1 MIPLFLAEAIRPTNR
16 FSDLIRW
23 IQNPRVGDKEEENDQ
38 LFAKD
43 SSFSRQFVRQ
53 CDLRMGSWQGA
64 SKEAANSKLLRLLA
78 YKKSFKCTGVRIGD
92 APLFYRAM
100 NRRGARRRR
109 GPAKILDIDETGVP
123 VKFQYPTFRAAR
135 YCVRKKAEEKIAEE
149 VNWNPSQ
156 ALLRVT
162 KVAPW

>member
-1 MIPLFLAEAIRPTNR
+1 MTTQDAAL
-16 FSDLIRW
+16 
-23 IQNPRVGDKEEENDQ
+23 
-38 LFAKD
+38 
-43 SSFSRQFVRQ
+43 
-53 CDLRMGSWQGA
+53 
-64 SKEAANSKLLRLLA
+64 KEAPNSKLRRLLA

-109 GPAKILDIDETGVP
+109 GPAKIVDIEETGLP